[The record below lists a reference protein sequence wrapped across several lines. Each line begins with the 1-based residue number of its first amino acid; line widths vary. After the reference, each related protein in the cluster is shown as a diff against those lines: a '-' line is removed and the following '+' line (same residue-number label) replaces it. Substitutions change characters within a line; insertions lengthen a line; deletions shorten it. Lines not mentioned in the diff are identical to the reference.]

1 MDFAYFFTIMTEIKH
16 ITIKDITEYTPC
28 KEPALYI
35 TSKRDVADYL
45 TSKGEAVCIC
55 VNSEEQLPAFEG
67 YKYFITEGV
76 QYSGHLNMVYCH
88 IKNIPYVIGEDEDF
102 IIREECPE
110 DLPKILEMYKDRD
123 CEKFLEPLPPLNSPP
138 DYITPE
144 RRYESVKNGYML
156 FEYGMWIIELKE
168 TNEVI
173 GRVGF
178 EYYDESTVSL
188 GFMIRK
194 DKRKKGYAFKAC
206 LSCITYMKVNHPEI
220 KIVAK
225 VSKKNKASV
234 QLLTKL
240 SNMLPG
246 GVEVLVEK

>member
-1 MDFAYFFTIMTEIKH
+1 MTDIKH

-28 KEPALYI
+28 DEPVIYI
-35 TSKRDVADYL
+35 TSKRDIADYL
-45 TSKGEAVCIC
+45 TLKGEAVCIC
-55 VNSEEQLPAFEG
+55 VQNEEQLPAFEG

-76 QYSGHLNMVYCH
+76 QYSGHLDMVYCH
-88 IKNIPYVIGEDEDF
+88 LKNIPYAIGEGEDF
-102 IIREECPE
+102 IIREECPA
-110 DLPKILEMYKDRD
+110 DLPKILEMYEDEACKR
-123 CEKFLEPLPPLNSPP
+123 FLEPLPPLNSEP

-144 RRYESVKNGYML
+144 ARFESVKNGYML

-178 EYYDESTVSL
+178 EYFDESTVSL

-194 DKRKKGYAFKAC
+194 DMRKKGYALKAC
-206 LSCITYMKVNHPEI
+206 LNCITYMKVNHPEL

-234 QLLTKL
+234 HLLTKI

-246 GVEVLVEK
+246 FIEIIEEK

>member
-1 MDFAYFFTIMTEIKH
+1 MTDIKH

-28 KEPALYI
+28 DEPVLYI
-35 TSKRDVADYL
+35 TSKRDVADCL

-67 YKYFITEGV
+67 YKYFITEDV
-76 QYSGHLNMVYCH
+76 QYSGHPDIVYCH

-102 IIREECPE
+102 NIREECPE
-110 DLPKILEMYKDRD
+110 DLPKILEMYEDSACK
-123 CEKFLEPLPPLNSPP
+123 EFLEPLPPLNSPP

-144 RRYESVKNGYML
+144 ARFESVKNGYML
-156 FEYGMWIIELKE
+156 FEYGMWIIEHKE

-178 EYYDESTVSL
+178 EYYDDSAVSL

-194 DKRKKGYAFKAC
+194 DKRKKGYAFRAC
-206 LSCITYMKVNHPEI
+206 LNCITYMKVNHPEL

-225 VSKKNKASV
+225 VSKDNEASV
-234 QLLTKL
+234 HLLTKL
-240 SNMLPG
+240 SNMMPG
-246 GVEVLVEK
+246 VIEVIEEK

>member
-1 MDFAYFFTIMTEIKH
+1 MNIKH
-16 ITIKDITEYTPC
+16 VNINNMDEYRPSDTPVI
-28 KEPALYI
+28 YI
-35 TSKRDVADYL
+35 TSDRNVADSL
-45 TSKGEAVCIC
+45 TLKGEAVCIC
-55 VNSEEQLPAFEG
+55 VQNEEQLSAFEG

-76 QYSGHLNMVYCH
+76 QYSGHLDMVYCH
-88 IKNIPYVIGEDEDF
+88 LKNIPYVVGEDKDF

-110 DLPKILEMYKDRD
+110 DLPKIIEMYEDPD
-123 CEKFLEPLPPLNSPP
+123 CRKFLEPLPPLNSPP

-144 RRYESVKNGYML
+144 ARFESVKNSYML

-168 TNEVI
+168 SNEVI

-194 DKRKKGYAFKAC
+194 DMRKKGYAFKAC
-206 LSCITYMKVNHPEI
+206 LNCIYLKFNHPEL

-225 VSKKNKASV
+225 VSRKNIASLR
-234 QLLTKL
+234 LLSIIENT
-240 SNMLPG
+240 LPG
-246 GVEVLVEK
+246 YIEVIVT

>member
-1 MDFAYFFTIMTEIKH
+1 MNIMNIKH
-16 ITIKDITEYTPC
+16 ININNMDEYRPSDS
-28 KEPALYI
+28 PVIYI
-35 TSKRDVADYL
+35 TSDRNVADSL
-45 TSKGEAVCIC
+45 TLKGEAVCIC
-55 VNSEEQLPAFEG
+55 VQNEEQLLAFEG

-76 QYSGHLNMVYCH
+76 QYSGHLDMVYCH
-88 IKNIPYVIGEDEDF
+88 LKNIPYVVGEDKDF
-102 IIREECPE
+102 IIREECPG
-110 DLPKILEMYKDRD
+110 DLPKIIEMYEDPD
-123 CEKFLEPLPPLNSPP
+123 CRKFLEPLPPLNSEP

-144 RRYESVKNGYML
+144 ARFESVKNGYML

-168 TNEVI
+168 SNEVI

-194 DKRKKGYAFKAC
+194 DMRKKGYAFKAC
-206 LSCITYMKVNHPEI
+206 LNCITYLKVNHPEL

-225 VSKKNKASV
+225 VSRKNIASLR
-234 QLLTKL
+234 LLTRL

-246 GVEVLVEK
+246 YIEVLSV

>member
-1 MDFAYFFTIMTEIKH
+1 MTDIKH
-16 ITIKDITEYTPC
+16 ITIKDITEYTPYD
-28 KEPALYI
+28 EPVLYI
-35 TSKRDVADYL
+35 TSKRDIADYL
-45 TSKGEAVCIC
+45 TLKGEAVCIC
-55 VNSEEQLPAFEG
+55 VQNEEQLPAFEG

-110 DLPKILEMYKDRD
+110 DLPKILEMYEDRD

-144 RRYESVKNGYML
+144 ARFESVKNGYML
-156 FEYGMWIIELKE
+156 FEYGMWIIELKK

-178 EYYDESTVSL
+178 EYFDESTVSL

-194 DKRKKGYAFKAC
+194 DKRNKGYAFRAC
-206 LSCITYMKVNHPEI
+206 LNCITYMKVNHPEL

-225 VSKKNKASV
+225 VSKENEASV
-234 QLLTKL
+234 HLLTKI
-240 SNMLPG
+240 SNMMPG
-246 GVEVLVEK
+246 VIEVIEEK

>member
-1 MDFAYFFTIMTEIKH
+1 
-16 ITIKDITEYTPC
+16 
-28 KEPALYI
+28 
-35 TSKRDVADYL
+35 
-45 TSKGEAVCIC
+45 
-55 VNSEEQLPAFEG
+55 
-67 YKYFITEGV
+67 
-76 QYSGHLNMVYCH
+76 MVYCH

-110 DLPKILEMYKDRD
+110 DLPKILEMYKDKA
-123 CEKFLEPLPPLNSPP
+123 CKKFLEPLPPLNSAP

-144 RRYESVKNGYML
+144 ARFESVKNGYML
-156 FEYGMWIIELKE
+156 FEYGMWIIEHKE

-178 EYYDESTVSL
+178 EFYDESTVSL

-206 LSCITYMKVNHPEI
+206 LNCITYMKVNHPEL

-225 VSKKNKASV
+225 VSKENKASV
-234 QLLTKL
+234 LLLTKL

-246 GVEVLVEK
+246 FIEVIVEK

>member
-55 VNSEEQLPAFEG
+55 VISEEQLPAFEG

-144 RRYESVKNGYML
+144 ARFDSVKNSYML

-178 EYYDESTVSL
+178 EYYDDSTVSL
-188 GFMIRK
+188 GFIIRK

-206 LSCITYMKVNHPEI
+206 LKCITYMKVNHPEI

-225 VSKKNKASV
+225 VSKKNKASLGLV
-234 QLLTKL
+234 TKIT
-240 SNMLPG
+240 NMLPG
-246 GVEVLVEK
+246 

>member
-1 MDFAYFFTIMTEIKH
+1 MTEIKH
-16 ITIKDITEYTPC
+16 ITIKEITEYTPSN
-28 KEPALYI
+28 EPALYI

-67 YKYFITEGV
+67 YKYFITEDV
-76 QYSGHLNMVYCH
+76 QYSGHMDMVYCH

-110 DLPKILEMYKDRD
+110 DLPKIYDMYDDEECKR
-123 CEKFLEPLPPLNSPP
+123 FLESLPELS
-138 DYITPE
+138 DALTPE
-144 RRYESVKNGYML
+144 ARFESVKNGYML

-178 EYYDESTVSL
+178 EYFNESAVSL

-194 DKRKKGYAFKAC
+194 DMRNKGYALKAVIN
-206 LSCITYMKVNHPEI
+206 CITYLKANHPEL
-220 KIVAK
+220 KIIAR
-225 VSKKNKASV
+225 VSSKNKASLN
-234 QLLTKL
+234 LLSKTE
-240 SNMLPG
+240 NMLPG
-246 GVEVLVEK
+246 SIKVIVI